1 MSNVR
6 LRIGGRE
13 FPVACADGEEEH
25 IALLG
30 QQIDDK
36 LRAAGGVVGQSE
48 SRMLLLAALLLA
60 DELHEAQAG
69 SPPPPPDRTADV
81 ERLCSGIEAA
91 AARLEKLALHLEQAA
106 AGA

>member
-1 MSNVR
+1 VSNVR

-13 FPVACADGEEEH
+13 FAVACASGEEDH
-25 IALLG
+25 VALLG
-30 QQIDDK
+30 REIDDK

-48 SRMLLLAALLLA
+48 TRMLLLAALLLA
-60 DELHEAQAG
+60 DELHEARAG

-91 AARLEKLALHLEQAA
+91 AGRIEKLAAHLEQAA